1 MAVPEQEYN
10 QQPAVQPERTNLEGT
25 QAAAQGANPAAAT
38 PEGGGRKPKSVA
50 QRKQFV
56 GPGGVT
62 YVRDGS
68 VAFPLEDV
76 LAVNGDFN
84 ALDPSTAI
92 SYQGWMNKQ
101 VHGGAGGGMKAFRQ
115 NLHGEYGRDEGNRV
129 FQERLRMSKE
139 AEAAGASPE
148 LQDYL
153 FFQEAVLLPGGVV
166 ASYAGGNG
174 DLVFEDLQGNPV
186 QGTPE
191 MQQLAL
197 AEHQRIYGAAK
208 YGGGG
213 PNPNP
218 SLPAPPTATTA
229 TNRPQA
235 PGPIYSNRPAPP
247 PTTRPPVA
255 APAPAVD
262 TAPALPKPPSPTP
275 GPTSPPQMDY
285 GKAFATPAGGGSDLT
300 GSLPGMPKAPKAPKL
315 GGLLDMNFKV

>member
-10 QQPAVQPERTNLEGT
+10 QQPAVEPERVNLEGA
-25 QAAAQGANPAAAT
+25 QAAAQGANPEAAPA
-38 PEGGGRKPKSVA
+38 GGGKKPKAVGE
-50 QRKQFV
+50 RKQFV

-115 NLHGEYGRDEGNRV
+115 NLHGEYGKEEGNRV

-148 LQDYL
+148 LVDFL

-166 ASYAGGNG
+166 ASYGPQGI
-174 DLVFEDLQGNPV
+174 VFEDLQGNPV
-186 QGTPE
+186 QGSPE
-191 MQQLAL
+191 MQQLAQ

-213 PNPNP
+213 VNPNP
-218 SLPAPPTATTA
+218 ALPTPPAATAA

-235 PGPIYSNRPAPP
+235 PGPIYSNRPTPP

-255 APAPAVD
+255 APPAAE
-262 TAPALPKPPSPTP
+262 TAPALPKPPSSAP
-275 GPTSPPQMDY
+275 GPTAPPQMDY
-285 GKAFATPAGGGSDLT
+285 SKAFGAPGGTDLT